1 MEYKDKLKSPG
12 IEKINEQ
19 IDIVAM
25 ESFGPTFKF
34 RPNQKEAVA
43 KTIDNWL
50 NGINNVIISAPTGS
64 GKSITA
70 LVIAGV
76 LIKFYNMSGYILA
89 SDLNLIDQYSRDVE
103 KYFPNWSVIKGQQNY
118 QCISNGLNF
127 KSGTCKLKGCKSYLE
142 IKKKFPECYN
152 ACPYIQERERAMNSR
167 LLVCTYSF
175 WLIQQNIVKRLTKG
189 EAPFTER
196 DFTICDEAHKLVS
209 IVQNHFSPVM
219 KPDDIGKMKNIVESS
234 IDDYSIIDD
243 IEKIRYDIV
252 HSSDNLSILGYLD
265 EYNSM
270 MEVINDCI
278 DTIKRD
284 LSDKTDRYESLSKE
298 DRTLAHNCEFLENH
312 IQSFSD
318 YVKIIK
324 SVGIYNM
331 VKNYDDLDP
340 ESITFNCID
349 ESYLMSKHFHAHC
362 NKRMY
367 MSATIGEADAFSKDC
382 SFGVYDSIVIPSTF
396 DFTNSPIFYI
406 PDYRL
411 SYKEKEQNLPKV
423 AKLIEATI
431 NMYAGKRGIIQTGS
445 YQFAKQLID
454 YVDPNVRKRLILY
467 DDTKGKTEAIE
478 YFKYC
483 DDKVLVGPSLIEGLS
498 FDDDLCR
505 FQIIMKVPYPS
516 LSDKFVKAKKDINPK
531 WYSNTT
537 AISILQGV
545 GRGVRNE
552 HDWCVTF
559 IFDGCYSYLMQN
571 SYNMFSDDFIRR
583 IQVIP
588 PTSIVQNI

>member
-1 MEYKDKLKSPG
+1 MKKEVKSPG
-12 IEKINEQ
+12 IDKINEQ
-19 IDIVAM
+19 IDAVAM
-25 ESFGPTFKF
+25 KSFGPTFKF

-43 KTIDNWL
+43 TTIDNWL
-50 NGINNVIISAPTGS
+50 NGTSNVIISAPTGS

-70 LVIAGV
+70 LTIAGV
-76 LIKFYNMSGYILA
+76 LTRFYGMKGYILA

-103 KYFPNWSVIKGQQNY
+103 KYFPYWSVIKGQQNY
-118 QCISNGLNF
+118 QCIVNGFNF
-127 KSGTCKLKGCKSYLE
+127 SSGACKLKGCKSYGD
-142 IKKKFPECYN
+142 IMKKFSSCASE
-152 ACPYIQERERAMNSR
+152 CPYIQERKKAMQSD

-175 WLIQQNIVKRLTKG
+175 WLIQQNLVKPMLK
-189 EAPFTER
+189 EQAPFTER
-196 DFTICDEAHKLVS
+196 DFTICDEAHKLVG
-209 IVQNHFSPVM
+209 IVQNHFSPTM
-219 KPDDIGKMKNIVESS
+219 KPDDIGKMKNIAEFGL
-234 IDDYSIIDD
+234 DNDTIINE
-243 IEKIRYDIV
+243 IETVRKKIV
-252 HSSDNLSILGYLD
+252 ASSDNDFILRYLK
-265 EYNSM
+265 EYNSKM
-270 MEVINDCI
+270 KVLCDGI
-278 DTIKRD
+278 DTIKRSIS
-284 LSDKTDRYESLSKE
+284 LKTEHNEPLSKE
-298 DRTLAHNCEFLENH
+298 DRSLVYNCEFIENH
-312 IQSFSD
+312 INSFSD
-318 YVKIIK
+318 YVDIIE

-331 VKNYDDLDP
+331 VKNYDDSSP
-340 ESITFNCID
+340 ENITFNCID
-349 ESYLMSKHFHAHC
+349 ESYLMNKHFHMHC
-362 NKRMY
+362 NNKMY
-367 MSATIGEADAFSKDC
+367 MSATIGEADAFARDC
-382 SFGVYDSIVIPSTF
+382 SFGVYHSIDIPSTF

-423 AKLIEATI
+423 AELIEATI

-445 YQFAKQLID
+445 YQFAKQLMD
-454 YVDPNVRKRLILY
+454 YVGPTVRQRLILY

-483 DDKVLVGPSLIEGLS
+483 NDKILVGPSLIEGLS

-516 LSDKFVKAKKDINPK
+516 LADKFVKAKKDINPE

-545 GRGVRNE
+545 GRGIRNE

-571 SYNMFSDDFIRR
+571 SYRMFSNDFMKR

-588 PTSIVQNI
+588 PTSIVPNI